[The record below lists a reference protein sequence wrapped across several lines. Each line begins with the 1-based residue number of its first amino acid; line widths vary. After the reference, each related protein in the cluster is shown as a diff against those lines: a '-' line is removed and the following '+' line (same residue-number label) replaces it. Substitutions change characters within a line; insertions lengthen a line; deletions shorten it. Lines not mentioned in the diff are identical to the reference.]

1 MQINYEEM
9 FRYVKNILI
18 KNEGIKS
25 LKPQLGF
32 RNRFEHTRR
41 VFGWAK
47 RILPGV
53 ENCNEAVVLSACIFH
68 DCGYQKNQVE
78 DHAILSER
86 YFREYAIK
94 NAFEKNFIEQVS
106 SLILVHSDKKR
117 MYLKESPIELVI
129 LLEADLLDEE
139 GALGLVFDLLAEGFQ
154 CPDSYTTVFNEI
166 MIHSAHI
173 LNQDYMVTPLAK
185 RAWFE
190 KKCLIEQFITQLKSD
205 LFME

>member
-1 MQINYEEM
+1 MNLNYEDM
-9 FRYVKNILI
+9 FRYVKEILI

-53 ENCNEAVVLSACIFH
+53 ENCNEAVVLTACIFH
-68 DCGYQKNQVE
+68 DCGYQKNQE
-78 DHAILSER
+78 KDHALLSEQ
-86 YFREYAIK
+86 YFRQYALSHQLDQQLT
-94 NAFEKNFIEQVS
+94 EQVS
-106 SLILVHSDKKR
+106 NLILVHSDKKR
-117 MYLKESPIELVI
+117 MYLEDSPIELVL

-139 GALGLVFDLLAEGFQ
+139 GALGLVFDLLAEGYQ
-154 CPDSYTTVFNEI
+154 CPDSYAIVFNEI

-173 LNQDYMVTPLAK
+173 LDQDYMVTPLAK
-185 RAWFE
+185 KAWHE
-190 KKCLIEQFITQLKSD
+190 KKILIEQFIKQLKSD